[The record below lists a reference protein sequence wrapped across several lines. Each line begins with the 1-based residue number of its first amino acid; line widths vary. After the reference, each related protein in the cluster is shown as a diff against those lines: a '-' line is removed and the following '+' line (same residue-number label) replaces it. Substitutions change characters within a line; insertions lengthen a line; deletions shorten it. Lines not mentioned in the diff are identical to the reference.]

1 MLSHMPGRL
10 LPWSSRPPERGGP
23 GYRVSAALAKRSRI
37 AVQATAAEDDRVVEG
52 LATGQSARSSPEVPA
67 DWACGPGCS
76 GWVWQ
81 SQLRV
86 LPPPGHSLHDMT
98 DAVRD
103 AGERKT
109 DTVARLEG
117 DADIWVATASAGR
130 AHLVPLS
137 LAWDGAHV
145 ILATPANSPTA
156 RNAAASGQMR
166 LALGTSRDVTIIEAA
181 AEVVPCAEAPGPI
194 ARCYAARTGWD
205 PRHEDVPHVYL
216 VATPRTM
223 QAWKS
228 LAEING
234 RTIMRDGQWAPA

>member
-1 MLSHMPGRL
+1 MQG
-10 LPWSSRPPERGGP
+10 
-23 GYRVSAALAKRSRI
+23 
-37 AVQATAAEDDRVVEG
+37 
-52 LATGQSARSSPEVPA
+52 
-67 DWACGPGCS
+67 
-76 GWVWQ
+76 
-81 SQLRV
+81 QLRV

-117 DADIWVATASAGR
+117 DADIWVATASAGQ

-145 ILATPANSPTA
+145 ILATPANSLTA

-181 AEVVPCAEAPGPI
+181 AEVVPCAEATGPI

>member
-1 MLSHMPGRL
+1 
-10 LPWSSRPPERGGP
+10 
-23 GYRVSAALAKRSRI
+23 VLA
-37 AVQATAAEDDRVVEG
+37 
-52 LATGQSARSSPEVPA
+52 
-67 DWACGPGCS
+67 

-181 AEVVPCAEAPGPI
+181 AGSYRALRPRSRLRGATPPGPGGI
-194 ARCYAARTGWD
+194 RG
-205 PRHEDVPHVYL
+205 
-216 VATPRTM
+216 
-223 QAWKS
+223 
-228 LAEING
+228 
-234 RTIMRDGQWAPA
+234 MRICLTST

>member
-1 MLSHMPGRL
+1 MQ
-10 LPWSSRPPERGGP
+10 SR
-23 GYRVSAALAKRSRI
+23 
-37 AVQATAAEDDRVVEG
+37 
-52 LATGQSARSSPEVPA
+52 
-67 DWACGPGCS
+67 
-76 GWVWQ
+76 
-81 SQLRV
+81 LRV

-181 AEVVPCAEAPGPI
+181 AEVVPCAEATGPI

>member
-1 MLSHMPGRL
+1 
-10 LPWSSRPPERGGP
+10 
-23 GYRVSAALAKRSRI
+23 
-37 AVQATAAEDDRVVEG
+37 
-52 LATGQSARSSPEVPA
+52 
-67 DWACGPGCS
+67 
-76 GWVWQ
+76 
-81 SQLRV
+81 
-86 LPPPGHSLHDMT
+86 MT
-98 DAVRD
+98 DAVRN
-103 AGERKT
+103 ASQRKT
-109 DTVARLEG
+109 DTMARLEG
-117 DADIWVATASAGR
+117 DADVWAATASVGQ

-181 AEVVPCAEAPGPI
+181 AEVMPCAEAPDPI

-205 PRHEDVPHVYL
+205 PRHQDAAHVYL

-234 RTIMRDGQWAPA
+234 RTIMRDGQWTPAR